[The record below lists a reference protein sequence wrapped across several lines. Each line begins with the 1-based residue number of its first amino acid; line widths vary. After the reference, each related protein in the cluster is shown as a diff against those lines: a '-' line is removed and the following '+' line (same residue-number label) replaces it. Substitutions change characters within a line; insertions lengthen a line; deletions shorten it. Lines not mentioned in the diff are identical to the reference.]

1 VIALAGVTISGIWL
15 YLHIRPRLEPTPERL
30 ESRAPSPESRA
41 QSPESRAQ
49 SPGPQAGSLSI
60 GPDTRLLIVAP
71 HPDDEI
77 LGAGGLIQRARAV
90 DAILHVVYLTDG
102 EGYPVGVKAERR
114 HGKILTPADYRAYG
128 RQREDEARTAL
139 RDLGYSAWSLTFLG
153 FPNGGLHRL
162 MTTYWSDHNKAYRS
176 RYTRLNRPRAAE
188 AFIPDTEYRGE
199 NLTQELAEII
209 GAFKPTVILVT
220 RAEDQ
225 HVDHCAA
232 WFFVADALNDVERVH
247 PQFRTDLVTYI
258 VHYNSWPFDHPGQA
272 MPPPDD
278 LDSGVSGWINVP
290 LTPEQVMLKQ
300 AALHRYKSQMDVTP
314 WFLDGF
320 ARSNEVF
327 SRPAPP
333 RIMLPV
339 SQSPC
344 DDFIEH

>member
-1 VIALAGVTISGIWL
+1 VGGPA
-15 YLHIRPRLEPTPERL
+15 PRLIAAALVGALTVALWFYIQPRPEPTTPAIT
-30 ESRAPSPESRA
+30 SRVSADSTRGGA
-41 QSPESRAQ
+41 
-49 SPGPQAGSLSI
+49 LDI
-60 GPDTRLLIVAP
+60 GPETRLLIIAP

-77 LGAGGLIQRARAV
+77 LAAGGLIQKARAV

-128 RQREDEARTAL
+128 RQREDEARAAL

-153 FPNGGLHRL
+153 FPNGGLNRM
-162 MTTYWSDHNKAYRS
+162 MTTYWSDHAKAYRS
-176 RYTRLNRPRAAE
+176 VYTRLNRPRTAE

-209 GAFKPTVILVT
+209 GAFKPTMILT
-220 RAEDQ
+220 PRAEDQ

-232 WFFVADALNDVERVH
+232 WFFVADALDDVERVH
-247 PQFRTDLVTYI
+247 RQFRTDLITYI
-258 VHYNSWPFDHPGQA
+258 VHWNSWPFDHPGA
-272 MPPPDD
+272 VFPFPDD

-290 LTPEQVMLKQ
+290 LTPAQVVLKR
-300 AALHRYKSQMDVTP
+300 ASLHRYKSQMDVTP

-320 ARSNEVF
+320 ARGNEVF
-327 SRPAPP
+327 ARPAPP
-333 RIMLPV
+333 RITLPV
-339 SQSPC
+339 SQNPC